1 MKAYKGYTAAVLWY
15 EEDNLYCGALF
26 GISDMVTFHGRTMT
40 ELEKHFEAAVDN
52 YLAFCKE
59 ISKTPEKP
67 ENNGGCMNGIS
78 VNGIKYW
85 FSEEKMPE
93 IKDSLD
99 STAYVVYEEGH
110 RPIDLPD
117 TMTEIHVDGIVYV
130 FEEAGNIMDQ
140 LDYMADRV
148 ENE

>member
-15 EEDNLYCGALF
+15 EEDNLYCGTLN

-40 ELEKHFEAAVDN
+40 ELEKHFEAAVDD

-67 ENNGGCMNGIS
+67 ENNGGCMSGIR

-93 IKDSLD
+93 IKDILD
-99 STAYVVYEEGH
+99 SNACVVYEEGH
-110 RPIDLPD
+110 RPIDLPN

-130 FEEAGNIMDQ
+130 FEEAEDIMDK
-140 LDYMADRV
+140 LDFSADRV
-148 ENE
+148 EEE

>member
-1 MKAYKGYTAAVLWY
+1 MESYKGYSAAVLWY
-15 EEDNLYCGALF
+15 EEDKLYCGILAD
-26 GISDMVTFHGRTMT
+26 IPDMVTFHGSTIA
-40 ELEKHFEAAVDN
+40 EAEEHFKAAVDD

-59 ISKTPEKP
+59 VGKEPEKP
-67 ENNGGCMNGIS
+67 KTKGGYMEGIRL
-78 VNGIKYW
+78 NDIKYW
-85 FSEEKMPE
+85 FSEEKMPG
-93 IKDSLD
+93 IKDFLD

-110 RPIDLPD
+110 RPTDLPD
-117 TMTEIHVDGIVYV
+117 TVTEIHLDGIVYV